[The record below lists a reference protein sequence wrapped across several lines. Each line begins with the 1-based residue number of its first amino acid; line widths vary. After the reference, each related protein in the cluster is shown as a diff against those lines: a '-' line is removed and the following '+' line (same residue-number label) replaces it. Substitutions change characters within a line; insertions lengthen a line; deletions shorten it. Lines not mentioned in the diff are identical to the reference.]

1 MWGVI
6 SNNACVVS
14 HCISTF
20 VAVRA
25 DDFILINISF
35 IK

>member
-1 MWGVI
+1 MWDVI

-14 HCISTF
+14 HFIRAF

-25 DDFILINISF
+25 DDCVLINISF
-35 IK
+35 SK